1 MNIVARRRLWFGI
14 SLAMIIPGMIS
25 LALWGL
31 KPGIDFRGG
40 QEMELKG
47 PQNQSAVRTL
57 FISSGAQDVTVTTTG
72 SSGLLVRYR
81 VEDKDSKKV
90 ESALKSSLA
99 KGNYTQVS
107 FSSVGP
113 SVSADITRNA
123 LISILLASTAIL
135 LYIAFAFRN
144 APPPVSS
151 WNFGISAIIA
161 MVHDA
166 LILIGLFSILGHF
179 FGVQIDSL
187 FVTAV
192 LTTIG
197 FSVHDTI
204 VVFDRVR
211 ENARRIRNDTMRNI
225 IDISMTE
232 TLSRTLIT
240 SGTTL
245 ITVIALFWKGGPMIH
260 GFSTALLIGIGFG
273 TYSSIYVASAWAMYM
288 KMNREDLM
296 PKVVEKEGIEE
307 RYEP

>member
-211 ENARRIRNDTMRNI
+211 ENLRKYNRPFDEVVNLSINETFARSLN
-225 IDISMTE
+225 
-232 TLSRTLIT
+232 T
-240 SGTTL
+240 SL
-245 ITVIALFWKGGPMIH
+245 TVILTL
-260 GFSTALLIGIGFG
+260 TALLLFG
-273 TYSSIYVASAWAMYM
+273 GESIRMFVLALLVGTIAGTFSSIFNASPMLVVLN
-288 KMNREDLM
+288 NRKIKQKL
-296 PKVVEKEGIEE
+296 KKEQASKKKS
-307 RYEP
+307 

>member
-179 FGVQIDSL
+179 FEVQIDSL

-211 ENARRIRNDTMRNI
+211 ENLRKYNKPFDEVVNLSINETFARSLN
-225 IDISMTE
+225 
-232 TLSRTLIT
+232 T
-240 SGTTL
+240 SL
-245 ITVIALFWKGGPMIH
+245 TVILTL
-260 GFSTALLIGIGFG
+260 TALLLFG
-273 TYSSIYVASAWAMYM
+273 GESIRLFVLALLVGTIAGTFSSIFNASPMLVVLN
-288 KMNREDLM
+288 NRKIKQKL
-296 PKVVEKEGIEE
+296 KKEQASKKK
-307 RYEP
+307 